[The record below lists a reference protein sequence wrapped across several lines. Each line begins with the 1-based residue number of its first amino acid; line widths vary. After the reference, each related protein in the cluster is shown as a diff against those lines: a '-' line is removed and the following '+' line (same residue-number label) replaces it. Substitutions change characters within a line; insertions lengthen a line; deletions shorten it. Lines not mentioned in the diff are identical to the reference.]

1 MSALESVHNM
11 AVDGSMKLETLDTV
25 GAAGTK
31 VTTAGVGMLGFGWIT
46 STEFATFAGAVAAI
60 GGFLVMWYYKRAATK
75 LRERLALEENRRAEE
90 EHQLRMARLAEGI
103 SPELLP
109 PRFRRTQEQCGKLN
123 GGSPDPD
130 DS

>member
-1 MSALESVHNM
+1 
-11 AVDGSMKLETLDTV
+11 MKLETLDTA

-31 VTTAGVGMLGFGWIT
+31 VTAAGVGVLGIGWLT

-60 GGFLVMWYYKRAATK
+60 GGFLVMWYYKRAAAK

-90 EHQLRMARLAEGI
+90 EHQLRMARLAEGL
-103 SPELLP
+103 SPEHLP
-109 PRFRRTQEQCGKLN
+109 PKFRRMQEQRGKITIE
-123 GGSPDPD
+123 DPD

>member
-1 MSALESVHNM
+1 
-11 AVDGSMKLETLDTV
+11 MKVETLDTV

-103 SPELLP
+103 PPERLP
-109 PRFRRTQEQCGKLN
+109 PRFRRTQDPCGEFD
-123 GGSPDPD
+123 GGSPD
-130 DS
+130 